1 MLRNALFALATLA
14 LITPAYAQDAE
25 TPAPAAEPAQAAS
38 ETILSESVRLDI
50 VDGSLIPEEC
60 HYPATI
66 SDTARFELAC
76 VTMPRFAGGQVAM
89 EYIGQLGEQGFQQ
102 GSYITGGMTAVRANE
117 SNCQEVINI
126 FPGDYPPGTRG
137 SDIVVIWFARERA
150 PRCPA

>member
-25 TPAPAAEPAQAAS
+25 TPAEPAQAAG
-38 ETILSESVRLDI
+38 ETILNESVRLDI

-60 HYPATI
+60 HYPATN

>member
-25 TPAPAAEPAQAAS
+25 TPAEPAQAAG
-38 ETILSESVRLDI
+38 ETILNESVRLDI

-66 SDTARFELAC
+66 ADTARFELAC

-89 EYIGQLGEQGFQQ
+89 EYIGQLGEQGFHQ

>member
-14 LITPAYAQDAE
+14 LVAPAYAQDAE
-25 TPAPAAEPAQAAS
+25 TPAEPAQAAA
-38 ETILSESVRLDI
+38 ETILSESVNLEI
-50 VDGSLIPEEC
+50 VDGSLVPEEC

-66 SDTARFELAC
+66 ADTARFELAC

-89 EYIGQLGEQGFQQ
+89 EYIGQLGEQGFHQ
-102 GSYITGGMTAVRANE
+102 GSYITGGMTAVRAGDN
-117 SNCQEVINI
+117 NCQEVINI
-126 FPGDYPPGTRG
+126 FPGDYPPGTAR

>member
-25 TPAPAAEPAQAAS
+25 TPAEPAQAAG
-38 ETILSESVRLDI
+38 ETILNESVRLDI

>member
-14 LITPAYAQDAE
+14 LVAPAYAQDAE
-25 TPAPAAEPAQAAS
+25 APALAEPADAS
-38 ETILSESVRLDI
+38 ETLLSESVQLEV
-50 VDGSLIPEEC
+50 VDGSRIPDEC
-60 HYPATI
+60 HYPETI

-76 VTMPRFAGGQVAM
+76 VTMPRFVGGDVAM
-89 EYIGQLGEQGFQQ
+89 RYIGQLGEQGFQQ

-117 SNCQEVINI
+117 SNCEEVINI

-137 SDIVVIWFARERA
+137 SDIVIIWFARERA